1 MTKDECP
8 RVLFVQKLHPK
19 KKPQGGWPVPHQGV
33 TGTTDKTRGRGRLTP
48 TPEWETRSEGS
59 SFRTLPP
66 PNGRTTKR
74 RLPTLPWCLVNGRKR
89 PETFPWSQHSAEPF
103 LHQPSSKMLQKIW
116 YFDKFSPFQ
125 IFWGMS
131 GHLGEVVLTEGD
143 FFSEKSLTYNP
154 PFG

>member
-1 MTKDECP
+1 MSAPESF
-8 RVLFVQKLHPK
+8 FVQKLHPK
-19 KKPQGGWPVPHQGV
+19 KKTQGAWPVPHQGV

-103 LHQPSSKMLQKIW
+103 LHVTNHHPKCFKNFGILTNFLHSKYFGVCRAIW
-116 YFDKFSPFQ
+116 GR
-125 IFWGMS
+125 W
-131 GHLGEVVLTEGD
+131 L
-143 FFSEKSLTYNP
+143 
-154 PFG
+154 